1 MTMNRTAVS
10 GPIGWGLIGASN
22 IARQRVA
29 GAIQHSDDGRLVAIA
44 SHRLELAQAFAAE
57 FNIPCAY
64 DSIDSLLANPDVA
77 AVYISS
83 TNQYHFAQVLAAAA
97 AGKHVLCEKPL
108 AMRLEDAVEMVR
120 ACRAVG
126 VVMGTNHHLR
136 NSTTI
141 RAMRQVV
148 LAGTIGRPLSAIV
161 SQPVFVPPDEWR
173 RTDPTAGSGVSFDVL
188 VHGAD
193 VIRFILD
200 QEPVVVTAIG
210 QSSAVMADG
219 AYDSIMAT
227 FRFAGGTLAQ
237 LYADFNTP
245 QARTRVEIH
254 GTEASLVGTDV
265 LGKTADFRGR
275 VTLRRNGV
283 ESEVALESDESRY
296 RIGVDCFNAS
306 IRGSGAAFCS
316 GLDGVRSLAMV
327 LAAEEAARSGRTV
340 QVSAAGL
347 EMRDEAVGPRRA
359 QYAQAQRR
367 GQKPSGPEPIS

>member
-1 MTMNRTAVS
+1 MTMSRTAVNVR
-10 GPIGWGLIGASN
+10 IGWGLIGASN
-22 IARQRVA
+22 IARLRVA

-44 SHRLELAQAFAAE
+44 SHRLDLAQAFAAQ
-57 FNIPCAY
+57 FNIPSAY
-64 DSIDSLLANPDVA
+64 DSIEPLLADPGVA

-83 TNQYHFAQVLAAAA
+83 TNQHHFAQVLAAAA

-108 AMRLEDAVEMVR
+108 AMRLEDAIEMVR
-120 ACRAVG
+120 ACRAAG

-148 LAGTIGRPLSAIV
+148 LAGNIGRPISAIV
-161 SQPVFVPPDEWR
+161 SQPVLVPADEWR
-173 RTDPTAGSGVSFDVL
+173 RRDPTAGSGVSFDVL

-210 QSSAVMADG
+210 QTSASMADG
-219 AYDSIMAT
+219 ANDSIMAT
-227 FRFAGGTLAQ
+227 FRFDGGALAQ

-265 LGKTADFRGR
+265 LGKITDFRGR
-275 VTLRRNGV
+275 VTLRRDGV
-283 ESEVALESDESRY
+283 ESEVAVESDHSRY
-296 RIGVDCFNAS
+296 GIGVNCFNAA
-306 IRGSGAAFCS
+306 IRGCGQVFCS
-316 GLDGVRSLAMV
+316 GVDGVRSLAMV
-327 LAAEEAARSGRTV
+327 LAAEEAARSGKTV

-347 EMRDEAVGPRRA
+347 EIAR
-359 QYAQAQRR
+359 
-367 GQKPSGPEPIS
+367 